1 MLNFTSMKNCKLFFC
16 LLFAG
21 ITMQAVAQSDTAETP
36 KNLIKVNL
44 LSPVVRTGSFFYE
57 RILNDKSSLQLGF
70 FYTGTSFAGT
80 QFRGIGIT
88 PEYRFYLSESKQAP
102 AGFFIAPFVRYQN
115 LNLSDKDDTSISAT
129 YSSFGGGVCVGN
141 QWLFKNQV
149 SLELFGGPS
158 FNATSFAGKNG
169 ATEDDFF
176 LTNFGYFSFRFG
188 VALGFAFGQ

>member
-1 MLNFTSMKNCKLFFC
+1 MKTYKLMLCLLLAGFSMK
-16 LLFAG
+16 A
-21 ITMQAVAQSDTAETP
+21 AAQNEGEAPP

-57 RILNDKSSLQLGF
+57 RVLNEKSSLQLGF
-70 FYTGTSFAGT
+70 FYTGTSFSGT
-80 QFRGIGIT
+80 QFRGIGLT

-102 AGFFIAPFVRYQN
+102 AGFFVAPFARYQN
-115 LNLSDKDDTSISAT
+115 LKLSDKDDANISAT

-158 FNATSFAGKNG
+158 FNATSFKGNNG
-169 ATEDDFF
+169 ATRDNFF
-176 LTNFGYFSFRFG
+176 LGNLGYFSFRFG
-188 VALGFAFGQ
+188 IALGFAFGQ